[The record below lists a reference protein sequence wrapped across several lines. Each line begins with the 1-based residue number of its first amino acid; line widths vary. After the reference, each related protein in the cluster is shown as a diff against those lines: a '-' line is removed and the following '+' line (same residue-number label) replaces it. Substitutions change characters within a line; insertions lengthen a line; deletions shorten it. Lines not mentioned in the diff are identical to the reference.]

1 MRIRLIVAFIVVAL
15 LTAVATAWV
24 INLVVPWYP
33 WLGNLVPPIPRL
45 LSHLLYTGSLKY
57 HHGHPSHGGVPPP
70 PGALAFCLIAG
81 GVLLAAIAGLAFAA
95 SRRVLLPVRRLAR
108 AAQRMS
114 GGDLS
119 VRIEPKGR
127 DELAQLTTTFNGMAA
142 ALEGKI
148 SELERME
155 ARALQFAGDVSHELR
170 TPLTAMTAVA
180 DILPGH
186 PGLTGDAAAAAQ
198 LVSQEIRHLNRLVH
212 DLIEISRFDAGTAQL
227 VTDNTDVAA
236 AVAACLR
243 ARGWADVDTDI
254 PAGLTMPLDRR
265 RFDVILAN
273 LIGNALC
280 HGSPPVTVQASIQ
293 PANDGRAACPAGPRP
308 RPWHPPGSPA
318 ARVRTVLQGRYRPV
332 TVRGQRAWPSH
343 RLGEHA
349 PARRAHRGRQ
359 RSRRRR
365 APHAVAASP
374 PDRACHAARRR
385 TGDCDALVTLR
396 GPGQYIGAA
405 SLRACMTQPHLSHL
419 GHPAPGPPGS
429 GPCSPWRSW
438 PRRRCWPRPAA
449 ADHPARRDRRD
460 LVRCALRRRWRS
472 PIACAH
478 TAHRTF
484 PIPTAPGASR

>member
-24 INLVVPWYP
+24 INLIVPWYP

-45 LSHLLYTGSLKY
+45 LSHLLYTGSPFSKK
-57 HHGHPSHGGVPPP
+57 HERGGVPAP

-108 AAQRMS
+108 ATQRMS
-114 GGDLS
+114 DGDLS

-127 DELAQLTTTFNGMAA
+127 DELAQLVTTFNGMAA
-142 ALEGKI
+142 ALEDKVT
-148 SELERME
+148 ELQRME
-155 ARALQFAGDVSHELR
+155 ARARQFAGDVSHELR

-243 ARGWADVDTDI
+243 TRGWSGVVTDI
-254 PAGLTMPLDRR
+254 PTGLTMPLDRR
-265 RFDVILAN
+265 RFDVILAD

-280 HGSPPVTVQASIQ
+280 HGGPPVTVQASIQ
-293 PANDGRAACPAGPRP
+293 PADGGEQLALVVRDHGSGIPAEALPHVFERFYK
-308 RPWHPPGSPA
+308 SDTA
-318 ARVRTVLQGRYRPV
+318 
-332 TVRGQRAWPSH
+332 
-343 RLGEHA
+343 
-349 PARRAHRGRQ
+349 
-359 RSRRRR
+359 RSRSEDSGLGLAIAWENARLHGGRIE
-365 APHAVAASP
+365 AANHPGGGAIFTLLLPQSQTGP
-374 PDRACHAARRR
+374 VMLPDDEPF
-385 TGDCDALVTLR
+385 TVT
-396 GPGQYIGAA
+396 
-405 SLRACMTQPHLSHL
+405 
-419 GHPAPGPPGS
+419 
-429 GPCSPWRSW
+429 RS
-438 PRRRCWPRPAA
+438 
-449 ADHPARRDRRD
+449 
-460 LVRCALRRRWRS
+460 
-472 PIACAH
+472 
-478 TAHRTF
+478 
-484 PIPTAPGASR
+484 

>member
-45 LSHLLYTGSLKY
+45 LSHLLYTGSPFSKR
-57 HHGHPSHGGVPPP
+57 HGRGGVPPA
-70 PGALAFCLIAG
+70 PGALAFCL
-81 GVLLAAIAGLAFAA
+81 IAGLAFAA

-108 AAQRMS
+108 ATQRMS

-127 DELAQLTTTFNGMAA
+127 DELAQLVTTFNGMAA
-142 ALEGKI
+142 ALESKI

-186 PGLTGDAAAAAQ
+186 PGLTGDAAAAAR

-212 DLIEISRFDAGTAQL
+212 DLIEISRFDARTAQL
-227 VTDNTDVAA
+227 VTDDTDVAA
-236 AVAACLR
+236 SVAACLR
-243 ARGWADVDTDI
+243 ARGWSDVVTDI
-254 PAGLTMPLDRR
+254 PAGLTIPLDRR

-293 PANDGRAACPAGPRP
+293 PADGGERLALVVRDNGPGIPPDALPHVFERFYKADTARSRSEDSGLGLAIAWENTRLHGGHIEAANDPGGGALFTLLLPQSRTEPAMLPDDE
-308 RPWHPPGSPA
+308 
-318 ARVRTVLQGRYRPV
+318 PV
-332 TVRGQRAWPSH
+332 TVT
-343 RLGEHA
+343 
-349 PARRAHRGRQ
+349 
-359 RSRRRR
+359 RS
-365 APHAVAASP
+365 
-374 PDRACHAARRR
+374 
-385 TGDCDALVTLR
+385 
-396 GPGQYIGAA
+396 
-405 SLRACMTQPHLSHL
+405 
-419 GHPAPGPPGS
+419 
-429 GPCSPWRSW
+429 
-438 PRRRCWPRPAA
+438 
-449 ADHPARRDRRD
+449 
-460 LVRCALRRRWRS
+460 
-472 PIACAH
+472 
-478 TAHRTF
+478 
-484 PIPTAPGASR
+484 